1 MIDMP
6 WLHGLKAT
14 HEQQKKPDFSKNK
27 PFSKDPVTSGMHVE
41 NRLKKG
47 TVLETLF

>member
-1 MIDMP
+1 MIDMA

-14 HEQQKKPDFSKNK
+14 HEQQKKPDFSKV
-27 PFSKDPVTSGMHVE
+27 PVTSGMHVE